1 MAKSQKPRKKA
12 VATLPF
18 PTEGQK
24 IANMR
29 LELNALQIKLDRMSK
44 NIDAQTEIHAAHLA
58 LLGNFAS
65 HDLKNS
71 LQSIDAI
78 ISTHQHDE
86 LSEEHLQSI
95 KYNVQ
100 LIRETLKNF
109 SKLVIHSGDNTCTFD
124 ELIQA
129 IKIVSRDTFSENN
142 INFNVEQ
149 DYDTDITF
157 HYPFTVMFLM
167 LNNLVINAVKAL
179 EVVENDRKIEIHT
192 VLTDENILIKVFDN
206 APKVDKTLEDKIFE
220 FGYSTTNGS
229 GIGLFHARYVCEIY
243 KGTLNYHE
251 ETKKNHLLDKCFVIE
266 LPLIKEEIHEK
277 KHSNN

>member
-12 VATLPF
+12 IVPLPF
-18 PTEGQK
+18 PTKSQK

-29 LELNALQIKLDRMSK
+29 LELNDLQIKLDRMSK

-78 ISTHQHDE
+78 VSTHQHDE
-86 LSEEHLQSI
+86 LTEEHLQSI

-129 IKIVSRDTFSENN
+129 IKIVNRDVFSENN
-142 INFNVEQ
+142 INFNIEQ
-149 DYDTDITF
+149 EYDTDITF

-179 EVVENDRKIEIHT
+179 ETIKDDKKIEINT
-192 VLTDENILIKVFDN
+192 LLTDENILIKV
-206 APKVDKTLEDKIFE
+206 
-220 FGYSTTNGS
+220 
-229 GIGLFHARYVCEIY
+229 
-243 KGTLNYHE
+243 
-251 ETKKNHLLDKCFVIE
+251 
-266 LPLIKEEIHEK
+266 
-277 KHSNN
+277 